1 MSLRL
6 NCIEFPQHFLA
17 AILDC
22 ALIAKPIPLLFTP
35 RRNQCAS
42 VGNAFKSARKVLT
55 LPYSLPLIIG
65 PLRSSESGKSHRR
78 PGLISAALP
87 RPCWEDLQPHGLL
100 NNRRPPLLPVAFNG
114 VCFVE
119 GVSVYFIFFSVWL
132 CSCYVPR
139 SPRPQKNVFRNVTQ
153 IVGRNSSARK
163 HIFFLLFP
171 VSDLF
176 RFILDPSCT
185 NLFLLEKLIN

>member
-17 AILDC
+17 AILDR

-42 VGNAFKSARKVLT
+42 VGNAVKSSRKVPT

-65 PLRSSESGKSHRR
+65 PVRSSESGKSHRR

-87 RPCWEDLQPHGLL
+87 RVSLL
-100 NNRRPPLLPVAFNG
+100 GGPAAARPIERPPLFPVAFNG
-114 VCFVE
+114 GCFVK
-119 GVSVYFIFFSVWL
+119 GASVYFVFFFCL
-132 CSCYVPR
+132 
-139 SPRPQKNVFRNVTQ
+139 
-153 IVGRNSSARK
+153 A
-163 HIFFLLFP
+163 L
-171 VSDLF
+171 
-176 RFILDPSCT
+176 
-185 NLFLLEKLIN
+185 